1 MPHKHTFR
9 ASKGNGGF
17 THAQRP
23 GHKGDSGFSF
33 ATHCTEKASNAASE
47 VWTRHLCGD
56 EGARPGSETTRQSA
70 TRPHRCGGRRRDRR
84 ARAGFETR
92 HRAKRS
98 RLVSRAAGPS
108 GAQNTRGATS
118 NTRRKDDAPSE
129 ARSADGQRAGRRPP
143 AHTAAGPDSA
153 RNTSSATSNISRAT
167 AQAPTPHR
175 GAGPRPL
182 ALQLRRERSEVRASG
197 VAQLAQLV
205 DRGNPAAALAFGGEQ
220 VHAADR

>member
-23 GHKGDSGFSF
+23 GHKGDSGFSL
-33 ATHCTEKASNAASE
+33 ATHCTKKASNAASE

-56 EGARPGSETTRQSA
+56 DGSRPGSKTTRQSA
-70 TRPHRCGGRRRDRR
+70 TRPHWCGGRRRDRR

-92 HRAKRS
+92 RRAKRS

-118 NTRRKDDAPSE
+118 NTRRKNDAPSE
-129 ARSADGQRAGRRPP
+129 ARSADGERAGRRPP
-143 AHTAAGPDSA
+143 AHTAAGPSSA
-153 RNTSSATSNISRAT
+153 RNTSSAQTELLAREAVDLVHDE
-167 AQAPTPHR
+167 AAHGAHPRDGCDAEDAGTPGPHLQEVLETV
-175 GAGPRPL
+175 AG
-182 ALQLRRERSEVRASG
+182 SW
-197 VAQLAQLV
+197 
-205 DRGNPAAALAFGGEQ
+205 
-220 VHAADR
+220 

>member
-23 GHKGDSGFSF
+23 GHKGDSGFSL
-33 ATHCTEKASNAASE
+33 ATHCTKKASNAASE

-56 EGARPGSETTRQSA
+56 DGSRPGSKTTRQSA
-70 TRPHRCGGRRRDRR
+70 TRPHWCGGRRRDRR
-84 ARAGFETR
+84 VRAGFETR
-92 HRAKRS
+92 RRAKRS

-108 GAQNTRGATS
+108 GARNTRGATS

-129 ARSADGQRAGRRPP
+129 ARSADGQRAGRHPP

-153 RNTSSATSNISRAT
+153 RNTRGATSNTRRKDD
-167 AQAPTPHR
+167 APSEAR
-175 GAGPRPL
+175 GADGQRAAAAHRHTQRPGPPAPGTPA
-182 ALQLRRERSEVRASG
+182 ALQAT
-197 VAQLAQLV
+197 
-205 DRGNPAAALAFGGEQ
+205 
-220 VHAADR
+220 